1 MINSYILEYIKRLG
15 DGKLKEKLDQLKEK
29 LEQLKEKV
37 KEIFKSSKT
46 RSYIL
51 VGVAAICLVLMA
63 VGAFQMIRI
72 QVQYRQSAA
81 LYEEL
86 TQFLSFEP
94 IEVGGSGA
102 ENGNDELEED
112 GEVEEFFQLPA
123 GVQIPQVDFDGL
135 REINPNIVGWIIL
148 EGTQINYPVVQ
159 GEDNIYF
166 LNRLY
171 DGRWNPSGTI
181 FMDYLN
187 DPNMRDFHTILYGHH
202 MQDGSM
208 FAAIEFYVTQPD
220 FIDRHPYIF
229 FITPEREYV
238 IKPFTGYK
246 EFAYGDH
253 ITWQLDFEDEAQKQE
268 WLNNR
273 RNRSDFPSNI
283 EVLPSHRF
291 VTLSTCSMV
300 IIDHRTVV
308 TGRIMPI
315 AR

>member
-1 MINSYILEYIKRLG
+1 M
-15 DGKLKEKLDQLKEK
+15 KEKLDQLKEK
-29 LEQLKEKV
+29 LKG
-37 KEIFKSSKT
+37 IFKSSNT
-46 RSYIL
+46 RRYIL
-51 VGVAAICLVLMA
+51 LGVAAICLVLMA

-81 LYEEL
+81 LYDEL
-86 TQFLSFEP
+86 TQFLSFDPVE
-94 IEVGGSGA
+94 GGNQGA
-102 ENGNDELEED
+102 GDTENGELGED
-112 GEVEEFFQLPA
+112 GEPEEFFQLPA
-123 GVQIPQVDFDGL
+123 GVQIPRVDFDGL

-159 GEDNIYF
+159 GEDNVYY

-187 DPNMRDFHTILYGHH
+187 NSNMRDFHTILYGHH

-208 FAAIEFYVTQPD
+208 FAAIEFYLTQPD
-220 FIDRHPYIF
+220 FINNHPYIF

-238 IKPFTGYK
+238 IKPFIGYK

-253 ITWQLDFEDEAQKQE
+253 ITWQLDFEDDAEKQE
-268 WLNNR
+268 WLNQR
-273 RNRSDFPSNI
+273 MERSEFSRNMEI
-283 EVLPSHRF
+283 LPSHRF

-308 TGRIMPI
+308 TGRIMPV

>member
-1 MINSYILEYIKRLG
+1 MLG
-15 DGKLKEKLDQLKEK
+15 ERKLKEKLDQLKEK
-29 LEQLKEKV
+29 LKG
-37 KEIFKSSKT
+37 IFKSSNT
-46 RSYIL
+46 RRYIL
-51 VGVAAICLVLMA
+51 LGVAAICIVLMA

-86 TQFLSFEP
+86 TQFLSFDP
-94 IEVGGSGA
+94 VDVGSGA
-102 ENGNDELEED
+102 ENGNNELGEE
-112 GEVEEFFQLPA
+112 GELEEFFQLPP
-123 GVQIPQVDFDGL
+123 GVQIPRVDFDGL

-159 GEDNIYF
+159 GEDNVYY
-166 LNRLY
+166 LHRLY

-187 DPNMRDFHTILYGHH
+187 DPNMTDFHTILYGHH

-220 FIDRHPYIF
+220 FINQNPYIF

-238 IKPFTGYK
+238 IKPFIGYK

-253 ITWQLDFEDEAQKQE
+253 ITWQLDFENDAEKQA
-268 WLNNR
+268 WLNQR
-273 RNRSDFPSNI
+273 MERSEFSRNM
-283 EVLPSHRF
+283 EVLPTHRF

-308 TGRIMPI
+308 TGRIMPV